1 MIRSQFLKIITLI
14 FIISIFNSCSDKK
27 SNNKADNKK
36 SEKVKKETTFATEK
50 ICDVTEL
57 ILKNEAQKYSVG
69 DKLNIEVKIID
80 TTKPI
85 DSIQCYLDNKKIS
98 TLIKKPYSYNFDTK
112 LLSVGQHNIK
122 TISFISDKSKDI
134 KELQVFLVSD
144 IKPKKITYK
153 VLNTF
158 AHDKRAYTQGFV
170 YDNGY
175 FYEGTGQYG
184 ESTLRKVNAKTGDL
198 IGSLNLPSDVF
209 GEGIVLYK
217 NEIFQLTW
225 QSLVCYVYDKENFRL
240 LHKFN
245 YQTEG
250 WGITTDGEDLIMSDG
265 TSIIYYVEPEF
276 FTKLHQFEVCDNNGA
291 VNNINELEYVNG
303 FIYANVWQTDKIIKI
318 DPSSGKI
325 SAVINCS
332 KLVPKEYVGSRD
344 NVLNGIAYN
353 AEKNTFY
360 VTGKRWPVIYE
371 IELD

>member
-1 MIRSQFLKIITLI
+1 MFRNQYFKIIILI
-14 FIISIFNSCSDKK
+14 FIISIFNSCADKK
-27 SNNKADNKK
+27 SNNKVGNNN
-36 SEKVKKETTFATEK
+36 SVKRETTVTTK
-50 ICDVTEL
+50 KNSDVTEL
-57 ILKNEAQKYSVG
+57 ILKNKSQKQSVG
-69 DKLNIEVKIID
+69 EKLNVEVKIID
-80 TTKPI
+80 ATKPI
-85 DSIQCYLDNKKIS
+85 DSIQYYLDNKKIS
-98 TLIKKPYSYNFDTK
+98 TLIKEPYSYNFGTK
-112 LLSVGQHNIK
+112 LLSVGHHSIK
-122 TISFISDKSKDI
+122 TISFISDKSKDT

-158 AHDKRAYTQGFV
+158 IHDKRAYTQGFV
-170 YDNGY
+170 YNNGY

-225 QSLVCYVYDKENFRL
+225 QSLVGYVYDKENFRL

-265 TSIIYYVEPEF
+265 TSTIYYVEPEF
-276 FTKLHQFEVCDNNGA
+276 FTKLRQFEVCDNNGA

-318 DPSSGKI
+318 DPSTGKI
-325 SAVINCS
+325 MAVINCS
-332 KLVPKEYVGSRD
+332 ELVPKEYVGNKD

-353 AEKNTFY
+353 VEKNTFY